1 MNDPATAWAET
12 TGDLRAYGD
21 ATRLLRARLLG
32 ASVTPRAGLAIWPA
46 EGSES
51 RRNRPA
57 ATRRGGSYGESRL
70 RIPDER
76 ICGVTLKQLAQR
88 GISYDRRGTAS
99 FVAQGRPRL
108 ASPPISTV
116 F

>member
-32 ASVTPRAGLAIWPA
+32 AGVTPRAGLAIWPA

-70 RIPDER
+70 RSSSLAR
-76 ICGVTLKQLAQR
+76 IRRMSLQRRCGFDAFLL
-88 GISYDRRGTAS
+88 
-99 FVAQGRPRL
+99 
-108 ASPPISTV
+108 
-116 F
+116 